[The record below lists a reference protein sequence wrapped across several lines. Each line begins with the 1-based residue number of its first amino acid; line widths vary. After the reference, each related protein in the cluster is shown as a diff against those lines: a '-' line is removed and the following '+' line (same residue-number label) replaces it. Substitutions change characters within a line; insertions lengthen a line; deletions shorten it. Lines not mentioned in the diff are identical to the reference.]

1 MPVAIAVPAFILG
14 TVVSLATSWVLVT
27 RLERIGARVGLSE
40 ALLGVVAALA
50 ADAPEITSAVTAIAG
65 GQQRLGAGVVIG
77 SNVFNLAALLGLGAV
92 VASVIRLHRKVVL
105 LGGAVAAS
113 VGVVTLAAVVRAIP
127 ELAGCAIALAILAGY
142 GFVIGAG
149 PRVLGRLPVPVAW
162 LDWLELAVAEEEV
175 ELEESI
181 HPSRG
186 GRRDVLVGAL
196 ALVIV
201 VLASVTMERSAS
213 ALGRRFAVPEI
224 VVGGLVLAAVTSLP
238 NAVAAV
244 YLARRG
250 RGAATLS
257 TALNS
262 NTLNAAIGLLVPA
275 AIVGLGPP
283 TAEATL
289 VTAWYVGLT
298 VVALAFAYRDR
309 GVTRQVGV
317 LIIGAYAIFA
327 ASVIVPPSRL
337 GIQIGLAVATAAG
350 FAVIGLAGASVTRLR
365 AARAAARRP
374 G

>member
-77 SNVFNLAALLGLGAV
+77 SNVFNLAALLGLGAA

-105 LGGAVAAS
+105 LGGAVAVS
-113 VGVVTLAAVVRAIP
+113 VGVVTLAAVVRGIP

-149 PRVLGRLPVPVAW
+149 PRALGRLPVPVAW

-186 GRRDVLVGAL
+186 GRRDVLIGAL

-213 ALGRRFAVPEI
+213 ALGTRFAVPEI

>member
-105 LGGAVAAS
+105 LGGAVAVS

-149 PRVLGRLPVPVAW
+149 PRSLGRLPVPVAW

-213 ALGRRFAVPEI
+213 ALGTRFAVPEI

-309 GVTRQVGV
+309 GVTRRVGV

-327 ASVIVPPSRL
+327 ASVIVPPSRP
-337 GIQIGLAVATAAG
+337 GIQIGLAAVTAAG
-350 FAVIGLAGASVTRLR
+350 FAVIGLAGASVTRRR

>member
-27 RLERIGARVGLSE
+27 RLERVGARVGLSE

-105 LGGAVAAS
+105 LGGAVAVS
-113 VGVVTLAAVVRAIP
+113 VGVVTLAAVVRGIP

-149 PRVLGRLPVPVAW
+149 PRALGRLPVPVAW

-186 GRRDVLVGAL
+186 GRRDVLIGAL

-213 ALGRRFAVPEI
+213 ALGTRFAVPEI